1 MRIYYKNNTLTLILL
16 IKKRKKLLDG
26 DYMNF
31 LFWISK
37 LNQIKLKK
45 FNNNFYNLYF
55 LKLKF
60 IKIYIFL
67 VFWIYY
73 KINI

>member
-45 FNNNFYNLYF
+45 FNNNFYNLFF
-55 LKLKF
+55 L
-60 IKIYIFL
+60 
-67 VFWIYY
+67 
-73 KINI
+73 

>member
-1 MRIYYKNNTLTLILL
+1 MRIYYKSNTLTLILL

-45 FNNNFYNLYF
+45 FNNNFYNLFNLILNY
-55 LKLKF
+55 KLF
-60 IKIYIFL
+60 I
-67 VFWIYY
+67 
-73 KINI
+73 